1 MSRTGT
7 RCDGPSLPQA
17 SPGMEKNRMARAC
30 PHFACGSESHRAGG
44 VLVSRWLAV
53 FLIGAAACAQANDA
67 SGPGTGTLCSDA
79 WYRSMEER
87 VPTSDGQG
95 HGPDV
100 GSDEWKSVIEFRL
113 GIRGK
118 PGLPTHDSEAWCR
131 HIDRIVRKGRATMAP
146 DTAPRTAASL
156 PGGLFA
162 ARPGRRGAALTMSL
176 SRY

>member
-1 MSRTGT
+1 M
-7 RCDGPSLPQA
+7 
-17 SPGMEKNRMARAC
+17 
-30 PHFACGSESHRAGG
+30 
-44 VLVSRWLAV
+44 SRWLAV
-53 FLIGAAACAQANDA
+53 FLIGAAACARANDA

-100 GSDEWKSVIEFRL
+100 GSDEWKSAIEFRL
-113 GIRGK
+113 GIRDK
-118 PGLPTHDSEAWCR
+118 PGLPSRDSEAWCR
-131 HIDRIVRKGRATMAP
+131 HIDRIVRKGHATMAP

-156 PGGLFA
+156 PGSLFA
-162 ARPGRRGAALTMSL
+162 ARPGRQGAALTMSP